1 MYGLIWRILPGP
13 WASKFIM
20 AVGLL
25 AGACALLWFFAFPA
39 ISPHMPFN
47 DGAVDIEGAG
57 AGSGEEAGG
66 QGETEEAG
74 ATGDGE
80 ETGLPGGEGAPVEQ
94 APEGEG

>member
-13 WASKFIM
+13 WASKLIM

-25 AGACALLWFFAFPA
+25 AGAAALLWLFAFPA

-57 AGSGEEAGG
+57 AEGGEGSGEDTAIGG
-66 QGETEEAG
+66 DGTSGGPGEEA
-74 ATGDGE
+74 
-80 ETGLPGGEGAPVEQ
+80 LPGDEG

>member
-25 AGACALLWFFAFPA
+25 AGGAALLWFFAFPA

-47 DGAVDIEGAG
+47 DGAVDTTGIGGA
-57 AGSGEEAGG
+57 E
-66 QGETEEAG
+66 
-74 ATGDGE
+74 
-80 ETGLPGGEGAPVEQ
+80 
-94 APEGEG
+94 APEGGADPEAVEAEGEPGADEGIGEEEASGEGDGA

>member
-25 AGACALLWFFAFPA
+25 VGAAALLWLFAFPA

-47 DGAVDIEGAG
+47 DGAVDTQGVG
-57 AGSGEEAGG
+57 AGSGDGGGEEAVT
-66 QGETEEAG
+66 GEVSEDPG
-74 ATGDGE
+74 AE
-80 ETGLPGGEGAPVEQ
+80 GLPGEEGAS
-94 APEGEG
+94 